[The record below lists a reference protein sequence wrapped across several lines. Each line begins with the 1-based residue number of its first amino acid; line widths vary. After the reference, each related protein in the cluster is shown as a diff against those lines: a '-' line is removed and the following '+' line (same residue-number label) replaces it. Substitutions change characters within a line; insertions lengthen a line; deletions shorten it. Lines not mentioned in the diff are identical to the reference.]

1 MRYGYYMNTDKL
13 IASANTRNGF
23 AIGVV
28 RSARSATFSV
38 VRMDRSSRYV
48 IISNHATEAAARIAA
63 NTEWAADRSVA
74 A

>member
-1 MRYGYYMNTDKL
+1 METNEL

-23 AIGVV
+23 AIGVIRYNRKAV
-28 RSARSATFSV
+28 FAV

-48 IISNHATEAAARIAA
+48 TISNHTTEAAARSAA
-63 NTEWAADRSVA
+63 NIEWAADRSVA